1 MRYQRSLG
9 LTPML
14 VALPTFINT
23 RREINGNDYQLPFPF
38 TGTQLPFPFT
48 GTIGKLT
55 VKLGPSQ
62 L

>member
-1 MRYQRSLG
+1 
-9 LTPML
+9 ML
-14 VALPTFINT
+14 AALPTFINT

-38 TGTQLPFPFT
+38 TGT
-48 GTIGKLT
+48 IGKLT